1 MNQAYFRFYGSLK
14 DFLSPDRRQT
24 TIIHSFKEVGSIK
37 DAIEALGVPHPEVDL
52 ILVNGESVDFSYQ
65 VQANDRI
72 SVYPAFTTLDIS
84 GLTRVRP
91 TFPRHFRF
99 VADVHLGK
107 LATSLRLLGFDTW
120 YHNQA
125 DDQQLAEI
133 SSRDDRVLLT
143 QDRGLLKR
151 RIVTYGYLVRHHDM
165 YCQVVEVL
173 QRFELF
179 AAIAPMT
186 RCIRCSGE
194 LKRVDKT
201 AIQDQLE
208 PLTRQYYDDFS
219 QCQHCGQIYWKGT
232 HYERLQHFV
241 DRVRQ
246 AANAPALVS
255 VEPQPESLRSRM

>member
-24 TIIHSFKEVGSIK
+24 TIVYQFKDAGSIK
-37 DAIEALGVPHPEVDL
+37 DAIESLGVPHPEVDL
-52 ILVNGESVDFSYQ
+52 ILVNGESIDFDYL

-72 SVYPAFTTLDIS
+72 SVYPAFTALDVS
-84 GLTRVRP
+84 TVTRVRP
-91 TFPRHFRF
+91 TFSHPLRF

-125 DDQQLAEI
+125 DDPLLAEI
-133 SSRDDRVLLT
+133 SSQEDRILLT

-151 RIVTYGYLVRHHDM
+151 RIVTRGYLVRHHEV
-165 YCQVVEVL
+165 YSQVVEVL

-179 AAIAPMT
+179 DAIAPMT
-186 RCIRCSGE
+186 RCLRCSGE
-194 LKRVDKT
+194 LNLVDKAT
-201 AIQDQLE
+201 IQSQLE
-208 PLTRQYYDDFS
+208 PLTQQYYDEFS
-219 QCQHCGQIYWKGT
+219 QCQTCSQIYWQGT
-232 HYERLQHFV
+232 HYQRLQNFV

-246 AANAPALVS
+246 AANAPALV
-255 VEPQPESLRSRM
+255 

>member
-1 MNQAYFRFYGSLK
+1 MNQAYFRFYGTLK

-24 TIIHSFKEVGSIK
+24 TILYAFKTAGSIK

-52 ILVNGESVDFSYQ
+52 ILVNGESVDFDYLI
-65 VQANDRI
+65 QANDRV
-72 SVYPAFTTLDIS
+72 SVYPAFTTLDVS
-84 GLTRVRP
+84 SVTRVRP
-91 TFPRHFRF
+91 RFPRPFRF

-133 SSRDDRVLLT
+133 SSRDDRILLT

-151 RIVTYGYLVRHHDM
+151 RVVTYGYLVRHHEV
-165 YCQVVEVL
+165 YSQVVEVL

-179 AAIAPMT
+179 EAIAPMT
-186 RCIRCSGE
+186 RCLRCSGE
-194 LKRVDKT
+194 LKLVDKVT
-201 AIQDQLE
+201 IHEQLE
-208 PLTRQYYDDFS
+208 PLTQQYYDEFF
-219 QCQHCGQIYWKGT
+219 QCQTCGQIYWKGT
-232 HYERLQHFV
+232 HYQRLQQFV

-246 AANAPALVS
+246 AAKASVLV
-255 VEPQPESLRSRM
+255 